1 MKEHIMNST
10 EKVIALL
17 KKLGSKPY
25 EHSLTE
31 LSEAAECGKSG
42 TYKILL
48 ALVKE
53 GMVFQKSNKKY
64 CLGSAIYH
72 LGKMYDEN
80 IVTWDICKPYM
91 EELRDITGETV
102 SLGIRENGV
111 ATIVHRVMSKEEI
124 RLEGHVGKKL
134 PVYTTAIGKL
144 LAAYDNPG
152 NIKKK
157 LEAETMVKKTPN
169 TITEMDELL
178 REYEKIRE
186 QGYSI
191 SDEESTVG
199 VVGIGAPLRDAQGKV
214 WGCLCVGSPKFRVD
228 NKKRKLIIE
237 LVVSTA
243 NKISGE
249 NLYF

>member
-1 MKEHIMNST
+1 MNST
-10 EKVIALL
+10 EKIIALL
-17 KKLGSKPY
+17 KKLGTSPY
-25 EHSLTE
+25 EHSLAE
-31 LSEAAECGKSG
+31 LSAAAECGKSG
-42 TYKILL
+42 THKILT
-48 ALVKE
+48 ALIKE
-53 GMVFQKSNKKY
+53 GFVIQKSDKKY
-64 CLGSAIYH
+64 CVGSAIHH
-72 LGKMYDEN
+72 LGKVYDEN

-102 SLGIRENGV
+102 SLGIRENGI
-111 ATIVHRVMSKEEI
+111 ATIVHRVISREEI

-144 LAAYDNPG
+144 LAAYDDLG
-152 NIKKK
+152 NVKKR
-157 LEAETMVKKTPN
+157 LEAEPMVKRTPN

-178 REYEKIRE
+178 REYEKIRT

-237 LVVSTA
+237 LVVSAA

>member
-1 MKEHIMNST
+1 MNST